1 MMTRT
6 SITVG
11 PRRFFARLLRNH
23 LRLLVLACVM
33 LLLTATIFLVP
44 RTEGAAPP
52 VFAGEPVNLV
62 VTANSNTSIT
72 LGWNAP
78 AGGGV
83 AHYRVERSESVF
95 GPFGFIGTAT
105 TPTFNDTTV
114 TSQRAYLYRVRAVLT
129 NGCQSEPGNM
139 ALGTAIAF
147 EFNQLATQ
155 QVKAQHF
162 HDVRTA
168 INAVRA
174 VANLPPANWLRPTL
188 NGLQINAADV
198 LELRNRLN
206 EALEELDIP
215 VGIYTDPIL
224 NTGANGTFVR
234 AIHIEQL
241 QTRSTR
247 GVRSDP
253 YPIEITLNRGQIGE
267 FSAPTTLPLVPVHLS
282 VLPDGRIL
290 FWGRDKDRV
299 ADSSTLLGA
308 TKEIAGKSEAYVWN
322 ITEGMNKAD
331 IAVFRPSERNWY
343 IINSSNGSIRVV
355 QWGLAGDVSA
365 PGDYDGDGRADLAV
379 FSPSNAQWRISRS
392 SDGVETS
399 VIFGIGGDVPL
410 PADYDQDGRTDLA
423 IYRPSNGLWGIRFSG
438 GGSDLTTGWGIAGD
452 IPVPADYDR
461 DRRTDIAI
469 FRPSE
474 NTWYIRKS
482 TDPANPLIRQWGT
495 NGDVPAPGDFNG
507 DGTTDLVVY
516 RPSDGNWYIRNLASI
531 PESSQTLFLGTS
543 SGATVAPADYDGDG
557 KTDPA
562 IFRGSQGNWLIRR
575 SSNGSIQTQS
585 WGQNGDVPVP
595 KDYDGMLRVFNSTTN
610 LFCSG
615 HSFLSDGRL
624 MVSGG
629 HKSPDEDGFG
639 EPHTNIFDFRS
650 NKWVKG
656 PDMNKGRWYPYNVT
670 LNNGETLI
678 ISGADTPQTI
688 NNDPQIFGSCN
699 RDLNPPT
706 LTASTYPFLH
716 LMPDGRVLMVQSG
729 KNDKRSRT
737 LEPFAFPSP
746 SPTPTP
752 NPPRPGVWK
761 SYASTNQ
768 EHWTGSSVMF
778 DSGRKVLVMGGFNA
792 NNQPLSGAE
801 YIDLT
806 VPDAQAAWR
815 EIPSMKF
822 ARTYHTSTILP
833 DGKVLV
839 TGGVKCQGS
848 IDITCGTV
856 MHAEMWDPTAN
867 PSCLAQTPWRTM
879 AQQNEVR
886 AYHSIA
892 ALLPDGR
899 VLVGGGGLPGAEGE
913 IDLNGIEITNVFDN
927 FAKFHGHKT
936 VEFYSPPYLFD
947 ANGNAAARP
956 LITSAPPNV
965 LYGQSFNVGTSGAG
979 PAPKV
984 SLVRLASVTHGFNQ
998 DQRHI
1003 FLNASVVNSST
1014 ISVTPPA
1021 NSNECPPGHYMLFV
1035 MNNGVPSVA
1044 KIVRVGNASMFQ
1056 TDVPVTHQLGNGQ
1069 AFEQGFEFS
1078 SSMNGQITHIRY
1090 WKHPDEPAGNHV
1102 GRIWNSSGQQVAAVA
1117 FTCETASGWQEAMLT
1132 TPLSINAGARY
1143 RVSYNA
1149 SIAVAKTFGVFD
1161 GGPITRGPLT
1171 GWAGYFSAGAGQYPA
1186 TFSGS
1191 NLFADIVFKTGQ

>member
-6 SITVG
+6 SINVG
-11 PRRFFARLLRNH
+11 PRRSFARLLRNH
-23 LRLLVLACVM
+23 LRLLVVACVTS
-33 LLLTATIFLVP
+33 LLAAGMFIVP
-44 RTEGAAPP
+44 STESAAPP
-52 VFAGEPVNLV
+52 VFAGEPLNLV
-62 VTANSNTSIT
+62 VTANSHASIT
-72 LGWNAP
+72 LGWTAP

-83 AHYRVERSESVF
+83 AHYRVERSESIS
-95 GPFGFIGTAT
+95 GPFGFIGTAAA
-105 TPTFNDTTV
+105 PTFNDTTV

-147 EFNQLATQ
+147 EFSQLATQ
-155 QVKAQHF
+155 QIRAQHF

-174 VANLPPANWLRPTL
+174 VANLPAANWVRPAL
-188 NGLQINAADV
+188 NGLQIRAADV

-206 EALEELDIP
+206 EALEELDIT
-215 VGIYTDPIL
+215 VDIFTDPIL
-224 NTGANGTFVR
+224 NTGANGTPVR

-253 YPIEITLNRGQIGE
+253 YPIETTQNRGQIGE
-267 FSAPTTLPLVPVHLS
+267 FSAATTLPLVPVHLS
-282 VLPDGRIL
+282 VLPDGRLL

-299 ADSSTLLGA
+299 ADPSTPFGA

-322 ITEGMNKAD
+322 ITEGSNKAD

-365 PGDYDGDGRADLAV
+365 PGDYDGDGRADIAV
-379 FSPSNAQWRISRS
+379 FRPSNAQWGIIRS
-392 SDGVETS
+392 SDGGETS
-399 VIFGIGGDVPL
+399 VIFGIGGDVPV
-410 PADYDQDGRTDLA
+410 PADYDQDGRTDIA

-438 GGSDLTTGWGIAGD
+438 GGPDLTTGWGIPGD

-482 TDPANPLIRQWGT
+482 TDPANPLIRQWGI
-495 NGDVPAPGDFNG
+495 NGDVPSPGDFNG
-507 DGTTDLVVY
+507 DGTTDLAVY

-543 SGATVAPADYDGDG
+543 SSATVAPADYDGDG

-575 SSNGSIQTQS
+575 SSNGAIQTQS

-595 KDYDGMLRVFNSTTN
+595 KDFDGMLRVFNSTTN

-624 MVSGG
+624 VVTGG
-629 HKSPDEDGFG
+629 HQSRDQDGFG

-650 NKWVKG
+650 NRWVRG
-656 PDMNKGRWYPYNVT
+656 PEMNKGRWYPYNVT

-678 ISGADTPQTI
+678 ISGADTPTSI
-688 NNDPQIFGSCN
+688 NNVPQVFGSCI
-699 RDLNPPT
+699 RDLKTPDN
-706 LTASTYPFLH
+706 LTFSTYPFLH
-716 LMPDGRVLMVQSG
+716 LAPDGRILVVQSG
-729 KNDKRSRT
+729 PGSDKRSRM
-737 LEPFAFPSP
+737 LDPFAKL
-746 SPTPTP
+746 TTDP
-752 NPPRPGVWK
+752 NEKPGVWT
-761 SYASTNQ
+761 SYPSTKF

-792 NNQPLSGAE
+792 NQQPTSSAE
-801 YIDLT
+801 FIDLT
-806 VPDAQAAWR
+806 VPQAQASWK
-815 EIPSMKF
+815 EVPSMKF
-822 ARTYHTSTILP
+822 PRTYHTTTILP

-839 TGGVKCQGS
+839 TGGVKCEGS

-879 AQQNEVR
+879 AEQAEVR

-913 IDLNGIEITNVFDN
+913 TDLNGILIGDVFDN
-927 FAKFHGHKT
+927 LAKFHGHKT

-947 ANGNAAARP
+947 ASGNDAVRP

-979 PAPKV
+979 PTPKV

-1003 FLNASVVNSST
+1003 FLNAAVVNSST
-1014 ISVTPPA
+1014 ISVTAPA

-1078 SSMNGQITHIRY
+1078 SSVNGQITHIRY
-1090 WKHPDEPAGNHV
+1090 WKHADEPAGNHV
-1102 GRIWNSSGQQVAAVA
+1102 GRIWNSSGQQVASVA
-1117 FTCETASGWQEAMLT
+1117 FTCETASGWQEAQLA
-1132 TPLSINAGARY
+1132 TPLQITAGVRY
-1143 RVSYNA
+1143 RVSYNL
-1149 SIAVAKTFGVFD
+1149 STVVAKTFGTFD
-1161 GGPITRGPLT
+1161 NGPITRGPLT

-1191 NLFADIVFKTGQ
+1191 NLFADVVFKTGQ